1 MNIFAKNLRK
11 LMGWCPNAKLTET
24 GSRISPANFEAYDRS
39 GGEKADRSGG
49 EKARSDLSR
58 MKRIGLLIASIGGF
72 VSTLTLVME
81 KDNISLLMVGVGT
94 LLFLIGIILYI
105 RS

>member
-1 MNIFAKNLRK
+1 MNVFTKGLRK
-11 LMGWCPNAKLTET
+11 LMGWCPKAKITET
-24 GSRISPANFEAYDRS
+24 GSQISPANFEAYDRS

-49 EKARSDLSR
+49 EKARTDLSR
-58 MKRIGLLIASIGGF
+58 MKRIGLLLASIGGF
-72 VSTLTLVME
+72 VSALTLVLE
-81 KDNISLLMVGVGT
+81 KDNISSLMVGAGT

>member
-1 MNIFAKNLRK
+1 MNLLIESMRK
-11 LMGWCPNAKLTET
+11 LMGWCPNAKITDPDS
-24 GSRISPANFEAYDRS
+24 GVSPANFAAYDRS
-39 GGEKADRSGG
+39 GGEKANRSGK
-49 EKARSDLSR
+49 EKAQSKLSL
-58 MKRIGLLIASIGGF
+58 MKRIGLLLASIGAF
-72 VSTLTLVME
+72 VSALTLDME

>member
-1 MNIFAKNLRK
+1 MS
-11 LMGWCPNAKLTET
+11 WCPNAKLTET

-58 MKRIGLLIASIGGF
+58 MK
-72 VSTLTLVME
+72 
-81 KDNISLLMVGVGT
+81 
-94 LLFLIGIILYI
+94 
-105 RS
+105 

>member
-1 MNIFAKNLRK
+1 MNVSMRNIRK
-11 LMGWCPNAKLTET
+11 LMGWCPNVKVTET
-24 GSRISPANFEAYDRS
+24 ESRISPANFEAYDRS

-49 EKARSDLSR
+49 EKTGSSLSR
-58 MKRIGLLIASIGGF
+58 MKKIGLILACLGGF
-72 VSTLTLVME
+72 IADLTLVIE
-81 KDNISLLMVGVGT
+81 KGSITSLMVGVGT